1 MVPTPEVAWWSS
13 TQGAPAAMVS
23 ASHNPFADN
32 GIKLFSAGGR
42 KLPDDVEERLEA
54 ELARL
59 TGGVV
64 SAGAPEEP
72 GADLPAGADVGRIV
86 PATSD
91 GAHAG
96 YAAAVAASIEGRRL
110 AGLTAVVDCANG
122 SASAV
127 APQVLRDLGLDLH
140 VIHDRPDGTNINDG
154 CGSTHLDGLAK
165 AVVDRR
171 ADLGIAFDGDADR
184 VLMVDAAGDLVDGD
198 QIIALCAVD
207 RHRRGALAGGAVA
220 VTVMTNL
227 GFRLAMDEPGHRGR
241 RDRGRRPLRPRG
253 ARGPGPGARRRAE
266 RPRDLP
272 RPRHHRR
279 RPADRRAGARRP
291 GAGRASAG
299 RGRRRHAPPAA
310 GAAQRADGRR
320 DPDIVERL
328 APDIAAVEAR
338 LGGRGRV
345 LVRPSGTEPVVRVM
359 VEAPTG
365 DEAEAAVAD
374 LVLAVEQLAG

>member
-1 MVPTPEVAWWSS
+1 MLDGDRYAVGRDTRRSGPLLEAALAAGLASEGADVTLLGVVPTPEVAWWSS
-13 TQGAPAAMVS
+13 TEGAPAAMVS

-42 KLPDDVEERLEA
+42 KLPDDVEARLEA

-72 GADLPAGADVGRIV
+72 AADLPAGADVGRIV
-86 PATSD
+86 PAAGD

-110 AGLTAVVDCANG
+110 AGLTAVIDCANG

-171 ADLGIAFDGDADR
+171 ADLGVAFDGDADR
-184 VLMVDAAGDLVDGD
+184 VLMVDARGRPRGRRPD
-198 QIIALCAVD
+198 
-207 RHRRGALAGGAVA
+207 HRPLRGRPAPAGGARRRCR
-220 VTVMTNL
+220 
-227 GFRLAMDEPGHRGR
+227 GRHRHDQPGLPSGDGRARHRGR
-241 RDRGRRPLRPRG
+241 RDGGRRPLRPRG
-253 ARGPGPGARRRAE
+253 ARGPRAL
-266 RPRDLP
+266 RS
-272 RPRHHRR
+272 
-279 RPADRRAGARRP
+279 AASRAA
-291 GAGRASAG
+291 
-299 RGRRRHAPPAA
+299 
-310 GAAQRADGRR
+310 
-320 DPDIVERL
+320 
-328 APDIAAVEAR
+328 
-338 LGGRGRV
+338 
-345 LVRPSGTEPVVRVM
+345 T
-359 VEAPTG
+359 
-365 DEAEAAVAD
+365 
-374 LVLAVEQLAG
+374 